1 MNEERKQIINY
12 LLKIMNEYIEGYG
25 EDRHPLPEFY
35 VIEEAIKDV
44 ERMSKVEM
52 LINMDNELH
61 NRTIKLSE
69 LKEIIGL

>member
-12 LLKIMNEYIEGYG
+12 LLKIMNDYIEGYG
-25 EDRHPLPEFY
+25 EDRHPVPEFY

-69 LKEIIGL
+69 LKKAIGL

>member
-12 LLKIMNEYIEGYG
+12 LLKIMNDYIEGYG

-35 VIEEAIKDV
+35 MIEEAIKDV

-69 LKEIIGL
+69 LKKTIGL